1 MKGEI
6 EKKNQFSKRK
16 RKKIKGMSIKIYIKT
31 KIIFWLKGKLKKKIT
46 FTKGARKKNQ
56 NQNNEDK
63 IQKHNIINLD
73 WRMKLKT
80 NKTLTKEPRKKIRNQ
95 NNKD

>member
-1 MKGEI
+1 LKGEI